1 MNTNNSLL
9 LIDPNFEPRQEQNLH
24 LLLKITDDSFS
35 YAIIDKETNQLKA
48 VFDKQECAN
57 VAETVAQSFKTDA
70 YLSSNYST
78 VKAAIYTQNFA
89 FIPTELFDNENIANY
104 STYLSKQNSGKL
116 YVQPNPPLGFNEV
129 FTLTDE
135 IDSVLPQNTKR
146 FSQTSTLFTL
156 IKHIQ
161 GNALILDFTAK
172 SFNALY
178 IENQQVIFQNHYEI
192 DNAEEF
198 NYYLLL
204 ISNQLQLSA
213 KTINIYIQGIIH
225 EDDAYYNCIK
235 KYFDSIY
242 FFLPIEEKLN
252 IEILDDMPKHYFS
265 SLLALDICE

>member
-1 MNTNNSLL
+1 MKNSLL
-9 LIDPNFEPRQEQNLH
+9 LIDPNFEPKNVQNHH

-35 YAIIDKETNQLKA
+35 YAIIDQDNNQLKA

-57 VAETVAQSFKTDA
+57 ITETVAQAFDTDA
-70 YLSSNYST
+70 YLSMNYA
-78 VKAAIYTQNFA
+78 VIKASVYTSNFA
-89 FIPTELFDNENIANY
+89 FIPEELFDQEHIANY
-104 STYLSKQNSGKL
+104 SSYLSTNNSGKL
-116 YVQPNPPLGFNEV
+116 YVQENAAIGFNEV

-135 IDSVLPQNTKR
+135 IDSILPTETKR
-146 FSQTSTLFTL
+146 FSHSTALFTHV
-156 IKHIQ
+156 KHIQ

-178 IENQQVIFQNHYEI
+178 IEDQKVIFQNHYDI
-192 DNAEEF
+192 DEAEEF

-213 KTINIYIQGIIH
+213 KTLNIYVQGIIH

-242 FFLPIEEKLN
+242 FFLPIEDKLN

-265 SLLALDICE
+265 SLLALNVCE